1 MLQLERF
8 LTTDPRD
15 AGCAETM
22 RLLHVYV
29 DALLAGEDP
38 ELRHPGI
45 AAHLRDCP
53 PCSTELDGLVAALGI
68 R

>member
-1 MLQLERF
+1 MNGLERF
-8 LTTDPRD
+8 LRADPDD

-38 ELRHPGI
+38 ELRRPGI

-53 PCSTELDGLVAALGI
+53 PCASELDGLIAALTV

>member
-8 LTTDPRD
+8 LTTDPID

-29 DALLAGEDP
+29 DALLAGDHP

-53 PCSTELDGLVAALGI
+53 PCSTELEGLIAALGL